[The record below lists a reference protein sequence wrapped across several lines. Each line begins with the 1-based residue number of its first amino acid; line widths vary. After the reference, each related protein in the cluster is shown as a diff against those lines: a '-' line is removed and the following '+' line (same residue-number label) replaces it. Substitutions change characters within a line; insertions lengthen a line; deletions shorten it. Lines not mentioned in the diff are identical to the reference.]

1 MRLPSLGPRGE
12 GWTAVQVLLMFAII
26 VAGYAGRS
34 WPDEASSFLR
44 GPGIVIGIAGWVLF
58 VGGFVGFGG
67 SPSPFP
73 GPREGSRLQVGGA
86 YRLVRHPIYGGLILI
101 TLGWSLAS
109 SPLALAGTVALTFVL
124 EGKSRLEESMLAQ
137 RFPEYDAYMQRVRWR
152 FVPLVH

>member
-1 MRLPSLGPRGE
+1 MPLPPLGPRGE
-12 GWTAVQVLLMFAII
+12 GWTAVQVLLMFATIVI
-26 VAGYAGRS
+26 GVAGPA

-44 GPGIVIGIAGWVLF
+44 GTGIVIGIAGAVLF
-58 VGGFVGFGG
+58 VGGFVEFRG

-73 GPREGSRLQVGGA
+73 RPRERSRLLVGGA
-86 YRLVRHPIYGGLILI
+86 YGLVRHPIYGGLILI

-109 SPLALAGTVALTFVL
+109 SPLALAATVALTLVL
-124 EGKSRLEESMLAQ
+124 EGKSRVEESMLGQ

>member
-1 MRLPSLGPRGE
+1 
-12 GWTAVQVLLMFAII
+12 MFAII

-44 GPGIVIGIAGWVLF
+44 GPGIAIGIAGFVLF
-58 VGGFVGFGG
+58 VAGFVGFGG

-73 GPREGSRLQVGGA
+73 RPREGSRLQVGGG

-109 SPLALAGTVALTFVL
+109 SPLALAATVALTLVL
-124 EGKSRLEESMLAQ
+124 EGKSRFEESMLAQ